1 MDSVIKSAIV
11 FLVFW
16 LVIRASGRRT
26 LGQLT
31 VFDFILFLII
41 GGVAQRALTAQ
52 DYSLT
57 HAFLIIATFVVI
69 DVVVSLVER
78 DMPPVASVLKGLPTI
93 IVENGRV
100 LSGRLRRARLTE
112 DDVLQAAR
120 RLHGLETMND
130 IKFAIFEASGEISII
145 PRHDV
150 AARDPKVAAPAE

>member
-1 MDSVIKSAIV
+1 MESVIKSAIV
-11 FLVFW
+11 FLVLW

-69 DVVVSLVER
+69 DVLVSLV
-78 DMPPVASVLKGLPTI
+78 
-93 IVENGRV
+93 
-100 LSGRLRRARLTE
+100 
-112 DDVLQAAR
+112 
-120 RLHGLETMND
+120 
-130 IKFAIFEASGEISII
+130 
-145 PRHDV
+145 
-150 AARDPKVAAPAE
+150 